1 MNVRIMLAVV
11 AWLWLPA
18 AAAQVVS
25 VQVDGSDAIFL
36 AGRTDVLPI
45 PHPSQPWSVL
55 GRHAGATPEEIQE
68 TLPSFIGVA
77 AGDVIRVADPAIGSI
92 DFFNG
97 FDNRFGPGGNTAGTS
112 NLTGLGG
119 ISGYQG
125 PQGPLVGVFLDN
137 AIPSNS
143 ALRPPTVNFLLP
155 GATNFDTFFPLLRQ
169 VFYIGD
175 GLTSG
180 GVLQEFVAPA
190 GATRLFFGIPD
201 GFNFGGAP
209 GAYDDND
216 GFYRIS
222 VGINAIPVIPEPQT
236 YALLLAGLGLLGFA
250 MRRRSAKHA

>member
-1 MNVRIMLAVV
+1 MRKLLAGL
-11 AWLWLPA
+11 AALASLWLPA
-18 AAAQVVS
+18 AAAQVLS

-36 AGRTDVLPI
+36 AGRTDVTIPPASMSWDVLARHPLP
-45 PHPSQPWSVL
+45 
-55 GRHAGATPEEIQE
+55 TPEEIQE
-68 TLPSFIGVA
+68 TLPPFISVA

-97 FDNRFGPGGNTAGTS
+97 FTNRFGPGGNTAGTS
-112 NLTGLGG
+112 TLNGLGA
-119 ISGYQG
+119 ISGYRG
-125 PQGPLVGVFLDN
+125 PQGPLAGVFLDD
-137 AIPSNS
+137 AVPSNS
-143 ALRPPTVNFLLP
+143 ALRPATIDFLLP
-155 GATNFDTFFPLLRQ
+155 GATNFTTLSPLLRQ

-180 GVLQEFVAPA
+180 GVLQQFVAPA
-190 GATRLFFGIPD
+190 GATRLFFAIPD
-201 GFNFGGAP
+201 GFGFVGPP

-250 MRRRSAKHA
+250 MRRRARVA

>member
-1 MNVRIMLAVV
+1 
-11 AWLWLPA
+11 
-18 AAAQVVS
+18 
-25 VQVDGSDAIFL
+25 
-36 AGRTDVLPI
+36 
-45 PHPSQPWSVL
+45 
-55 GRHAGATPEEIQE
+55 
-68 TLPSFIGVA
+68 
-77 AGDVIRVADPAIGSI
+77 
-92 DFFNG
+92 
-97 FDNRFGPGGNTAGTS
+97 
-112 NLTGLGG
+112 
-119 ISGYQG
+119 
-125 PQGPLVGVFLDN
+125 
-137 AIPSNS
+137 
-143 ALRPPTVNFLLP
+143 
-155 GATNFDTFFPLLRQ
+155 